1 MNMDNCGLG
10 TWFLDSTVWP
20 PVETGR
26 AKAVLHRA
34 FDRGVRHFDTAESYG
49 NGRAE
54 QVLGQ
59 ALRTHL
65 RGQREHIHV
74 ATKSVVR
81 PPNSL
86 RSHLERSLR
95 RMGLEYVDTYYIHW
109 PRHGIDLAAAV
120 EELSRQRE
128 RGLLRRIGLCNVTRR
143 EVETAHRATR
153 IDTVQ
158 FGYNLI
164 WRRPESQRLT
174 ALTQRRIAYSV
185 LAQGLLARPF
195 PYEPQWDTADHR
207 RATPLFQEPPWSAVN
222 TFQQEFVSVCREA
235 GFVPAAA
242 AVLWALNRVDG
253 ALAGARSIEQLDRLI
268 DGIAA
273 ARTRPDDLEHLLLSV
288 TDSSS
293 ELQRALPQLPNMFG
307 YVPTPCRSC

>member
-1 MNMDNCGLG
+1 MDHFGLG
-10 TWFLDSTVWP
+10 TWFLDGSAWP
-20 PVETGR
+20 AVGAGP
-26 AKAVLHRA
+26 AKAILNHA

-54 QVLGQ
+54 QLLGQ

-65 RGQREHIHV
+65 RGHRDRIHV

-81 PPNSL
+81 PPDSL

-109 PRHGIDLAAAV
+109 PRHGIDLAGAV

-128 RGLLRRIGLCNVTRR
+128 RGLLTRIGLCNVTRR
-143 EVETAHRATR
+143 EVEMAQRAAPV
-153 IDTVQ
+153 DTVQ

-164 WRRPESQRLT
+164 WRMPESQRLT
-174 ALTQRRIAYSV
+174 TLTQHRVAYSV

-195 PYEPQWDTADHR
+195 PYELQWDPADHR
-207 RATPLFQEPPWSAVN
+207 RTTPLFQTPLWHAVHD
-222 TFQQEFVSVCREA
+222 FQQEFVNVCWEA
-235 GFVPAAA
+235 GFAPAAV
-242 AVLWALNRVDG
+242 AVLWALNRVDA

-268 DGIAA
+268 NGLTA
-273 ARTRPDDLEHLLLSV
+273 ARARPRDLAHLLQRV
-288 TDSSS
+288 TDSST
-293 ELQRALPQLPNMFG
+293 ELQRAIPKLPNMFG